1 MTYSTKKSYFIC
13 KPSVVM
19 YKTNKVD
26 DDSEVNHLIL
36 GDWIRYV
43 GPTKGAWCKI
53 YSRGDEGWI
62 RKKEFS
68 DKRMLE
74 VNFLDIGQGDSVHM
88 VTPDDKAI
96 LIDAG
101 KTTNLYRFLQWRYNL
116 RNRKVAGT
124 GGITTSDPLAKKPIK
139 FEAALIS
146 HPDKDHYYGFEKIFA
161 DRKISFKNIYHNGI
175 VERPVSKEDK
185 AKVKNIKNVHYY
197 DDLGRY
203 VLDGGR
209 NDPKFVYDLIHTDA
223 EMKALLKKHKTTRK
237 LYVSTLLELINN
249 PANKDVKFTSLSK
262 DTGHIPGFQ
271 TGNPLEIELLGPITE
286 KRSIG
291 SKERNC
297 LRKLGAEDKTKNGHS
312 VVMKVKIG
320 KLSILLGGDLNTE
333 SEDFL
338 FKQYC
343 NTHEDVSKLEKRLH
357 VLNHKSSART
367 AAENEELEL
376 LNATIDSLIL
386 KLRKDFQVDVAKA
399 CHHGSHHFSE
409 SFLRA
414 LNALAVVISSG
425 DEENYSHPRPDA
437 LGAFGKYGRGHRPL
451 IFSTEIAR
459 STREFTPLFKYF
471 KKLEDFKNRIAEATS
486 KREKN
491 KITKQMEEAK
501 DSNVA
506 RYGMIT
512 LRSNGEDTIIATK
525 LEQEGSPG
533 NKWDI
538 HRLEFNE
545 NSQSFEYVDK
555 TKLH

>member
-1 MTYSTKKSYFIC
+1 MTFVKNKSYYISQ
-13 KPSVVM
+13 PSVVM
-19 YKTNKVD
+19 YKTNKED
-26 DDSEVNHLIL
+26 RNAEVNHLIL
-36 GDWIRYV
+36 GDWVRYLGPIR
-43 GPTKGAWCKI
+43 GAWCKI

-62 RKKEFS
+62 RKKELS
-68 DKRMLE
+68 NQRVLE

-88 VTPDDKAI
+88 VTPDDRAI

-124 GGITTSDPLAKKPIK
+124 GGISTSDPLAKKPIM
-139 FEAALIS
+139 FEAAVIS

-175 VERPVSKEDK
+175 VERPVTKADK
-185 AKVKNIKNVHYY
+185 DKVKNIDNVKYY

-209 NDPKFVYDLIHTDA
+209 NDPKFIYDLVHSDA

-237 LYVSTLLELINN
+237 NYISTLVELVDN
-249 PANKDVKFTSLSK
+249 PANVSVKFTSLSK
-262 DTGHIPGFQ
+262 NKGHVPGFEA
-271 TGNPLEIELLGPITE
+271 GKDLEIELLGPITE
-286 KRSIG
+286 KRSIEN
-291 SKERNC
+291 KEREC
-297 LRKLGAEDKTKNGHS
+297 LRKLGGEGVTKNGHS

-320 KLSILLGGDLNTE
+320 KLSVLLGGDLNTE
-333 SEDFL
+333 SEDFI
-338 FKQYC
+338 FKHYC
-343 NTHEDVSKLEKRLH
+343 QTDKTVSKIEKRIH
-357 VLNHKSSART
+357 ELNHKSSART
-367 AAENEELEL
+367 VEEAEELNL
-376 LNATIDSLIL
+376 LNATIEALIL

-471 KKLEDFKNRIAEATS
+471 KKLEDFKARIAAAAT
-486 KREKN
+486 KTEKN
-491 KITKQMEEAK
+491 KITKEMENAK

-512 LRSNGEDTIIATK
+512 LRTNGEDTILATK

-538 HRLEFNE
+538 HRLAFNV

-555 TKLH
+555 TKAH